1 MNCRRVTNLIIE
13 YLSGSLDAWTTLA
26 WGAHLLDCCDC
37 LALFE
42 TYRKTI
48 EAVRTLPSKDISPG
62 VWTRIHRS
70 LEKRIKYISLVH

>member
-1 MNCRRVTNLIIE
+1 MNCRRATNLIIE

-26 WGAHLLDCCDC
+26 WGAHLLDCGNC

-62 VWTRIHRS
+62 VRTRIHRS
-70 LEKRIKYISLVH
+70 LEKRIKYSSLVH